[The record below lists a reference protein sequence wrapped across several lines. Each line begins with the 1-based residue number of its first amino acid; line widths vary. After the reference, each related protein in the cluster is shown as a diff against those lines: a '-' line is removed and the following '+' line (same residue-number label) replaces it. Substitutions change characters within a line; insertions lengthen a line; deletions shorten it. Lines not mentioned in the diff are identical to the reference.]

1 VALYAMNAD
10 WGASRARGT
19 LQTIFLPLNAV
30 ALLALGIPRWQAT
43 VYVPALVGLG
53 VGVVIGACTA
63 RLVSSRVA
71 RNVTLSLAA
80 ISAFTLL
87 FAS

>member
-10 WGASRARGT
+10 WEASRARGT
-19 LQTIFLPLNAV
+19 LQAIFLPLNAV
-30 ALLALGIPRWQAT
+30 ALVALGIPGWQAT
-43 VYVPALVGLG
+43 VYLPALLGLG
-53 VGVVIGACTA
+53 VGLVIGACTA
-63 RLVSSRVA
+63 RFVSSCVA